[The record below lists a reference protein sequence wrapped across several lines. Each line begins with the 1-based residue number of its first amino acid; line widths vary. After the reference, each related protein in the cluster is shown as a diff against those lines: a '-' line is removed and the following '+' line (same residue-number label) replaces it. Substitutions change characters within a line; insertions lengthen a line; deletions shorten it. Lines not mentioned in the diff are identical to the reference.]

1 MKLALLSSLLLTSAS
16 AFAPVIHTRPTTRY
30 MAEAEAAVAEVA
42 EAEVAAPAAD
52 AEADVDTDAAP
63 IVVEEP
69 AEIIPEGPQKV
80 PCFGATP
87 FYTKEPVF
95 FGENYWD
102 KITME
107 WGTADTGKY
116 IRAAELK
123 HGRAA
128 MLGTVGFAFHKL
140 GFTFNNI
147 SPHEYLSVTQGVK
160 FADLQAMTPMEAVL
174 KVPAEG
180 FTQVFGII
188 AAIELYELTHMNGKF
203 KGEQTVA
210 PGLQPGGLTGD
221 LGWNPLQVAVTD
233 DRRLAELQNARLA
246 MVCIMAW
253 LAADAIPGSVP
264 VPLPW

>member
-16 AFAPVIHTRPTTRY
+16 AFAPVTHNRHATTRY
-30 MAEAEAAVAEVA
+30 MAEAEAAVEAAAPAA
-42 EAEVAAPAAD
+42 EADAPAAD
-52 AEADVDTDAAP
+52 ADAAP
-63 IVVEEP
+63 AEEAEP

-147 SPHEYLSVTQGVK
+147 SPHEYLSVTQGIK

-188 AAIELYELTHMNGKF
+188 AVIELYELTHMNGKF

-253 LAADAIPGSVP
+253 LAHDAIPGSVP
-264 VPLPW
+264 IPFPW